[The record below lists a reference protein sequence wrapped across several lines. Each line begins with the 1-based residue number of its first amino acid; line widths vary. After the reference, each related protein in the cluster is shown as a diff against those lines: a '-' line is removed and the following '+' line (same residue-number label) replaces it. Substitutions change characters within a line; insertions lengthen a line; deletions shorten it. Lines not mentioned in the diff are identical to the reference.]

1 MRLTLARHAAPLFRS
16 SVQEKAVSFLGSFTG
31 AAPAPVSAQIQ
42 SAGGPIL
49 AAKGVEKRF
58 VVQGRTTTVFD
69 AFDFAVEEGSFVSI
83 VGPSGCGK
91 STLLKLMAG
100 LDSAT
105 GGEVLFKGNRVQQPP
120 KGVIY
125 VFQQYTKSIFPWR
138 TVLENVAFG
147 LEHRRGLSAYAA
159 QERCAEF
166 IRLVGLEG
174 YEDYYPSQLSGGM
187 QQRVA
192 IARALVCKP
201 DVLMMD
207 EPFSAVDALTRAT
220 LQQLVLKIWQ
230 SIPLTVVFVTHDVDE
245 AVYLSS
251 RVVSLSRA
259 PARVAD
265 DVPITL
271 PYPRDQVKTRSDARY
286 ITARERLLSRILA
299 AEDPSLVEGHA
310 SKDRVEKRA

>member
-1 MRLTLARHAAPLFRS
+1 MLGNLVREFPAMTALSPRPIADRLAKKEA
-16 SVQEKAVSFLGSFTG
+16 
-31 AAPAPVSAQIQ
+31 
-42 SAGGPIL
+42 PIL
-49 AAKGVEKRF
+49 EALRIDQRF
-58 VVQGRTTTVFD
+58 VVQGRTTTVLD

-100 LDSAT
+100 LERAS
-105 GGEVLFKGNRVQQPP
+105 GGEVRFMGRRVVEPP

-138 TVLENVAFG
+138 TVLDNVGFG
-147 LEHRRGLSAYAA
+147 LEHQSGLSRAGRREQC
-159 QERCAEF
+159 QEY

-174 YEDYYPSQLSGGM
+174 YEHYYPSQLSGGM

-220 LQQLVLKIWQ
+220 LQQLILKIWQ
-230 SIPLTVVFVTHDVDE
+230 SLPVTVVFVTHDVDE
-245 AVYLSS
+245 AVYLSD
-251 RVVSLSRA
+251 RVVSLGRA
-259 PARVAD
+259 PAHITDDVRVA
-265 DVPITL
+265 L
-271 PYPRDQVKTRSDARY
+271 PYPRDPVRTRSDARY
-286 ITARERLLSRILA
+286 VAARERLLSRILA
-299 AEDPSLVEGHA
+299 AETPCTADTQP
-310 SKDRVEKRA
+310 DRAELRA

>member
-1 MRLTLARHAAPLFRS
+1 MLGNFVREFPAIAARSPGPTEA
-16 SVQEKAVSFLGSFTG
+16 
-31 AAPAPVSAQIQ
+31 
-42 SAGGPIL
+42 PIL
-49 AAKGVEKRF
+49 EASGIDQRF

-69 AFDFAVEEGSFVSI
+69 AFDFAVDEGSFVSI

-100 LDSAT
+100 LEPPSS
-105 GGEVLFKGNRVQQPP
+105 GEVLFKGQRVQQPP

-138 TVLENVAFG
+138 TVLENVGFG
-147 LEHRRGLSAYAA
+147 LEHQPGLNRVSRREQC
-159 QERCAEF
+159 QEY

-174 YEDYYPSQLSGGM
+174 YESYYPSQLSGGM

-230 SIPLTVVFVTHDVDE
+230 SLPVTVVFVTHDVDE

-251 RVVSLSRA
+251 RVVSLGRA
-259 PARVAD
+259 PARIAD
-265 DVPITL
+265 DVRVTL
-271 PYPRDQVKTRSDARY
+271 PYPRDPVKTRSDARY
-286 ITARERLLSRILA
+286 IATRERLLSRILV
-299 AEDPSLVEGHA
+299 AENPRLANAEPERAEQHA
-310 SKDRVEKRA
+310 

>member
-1 MRLTLARHAAPLFRS
+1 MHGTAVREAPAAAPL
-16 SVQEKAVSFLGSFTG
+16 
-31 AAPAPVSAQIQ
+31 PAQRA
-42 SAGGPIL
+42 PIL
-49 AAKGVEKRF
+49 EVPILEAKGIDKRF
-58 VVQGRTTTVFD
+58 VVQGRATHVFD

-100 LDSAT
+100 LDTAS
-105 GGEVLFKGNRVQQPP
+105 GGTVRFKGQPVREP
-120 KGVIY
+120 PRGVIY

-147 LEHRRGLSAYAA
+147 LEHRRGVDAA
-159 QERCAEF
+159 SCRRECLEY

-174 YEDYYPSQLSGGM
+174 YESYYPSQLSGGM

-220 LQQLVLKIWQ
+220 LQQLVLEIWQ
-230 SIPLTVVFVTHDVDE
+230 RLPLTVVFVTHDVDE
-245 AVYLSS
+245 AVYLSG

-259 PARVAD
+259 PARIAD
-265 DVPITL
+265 DLRVTL
-271 PYPRDQVKTRSDARY
+271 PYPRDQVKTRSDTRY
-286 ITARERLLSRILA
+286 IGARERLLSRILA
-299 AEDPSLVEGHA
+299 AETSGPGSGEP
-310 SKDRVEKRA
+310 RA

>member
-1 MRLTLARHAAPLFRS
+1 MLGNFVREFPSIAALSPGPKE
-16 SVQEKAVSFLGSFTG
+16 V
-31 AAPAPVSAQIQ
+31 
-42 SAGGPIL
+42 PIL
-49 AAKGVEKRF
+49 AASGIDQRF

-69 AFDFAVEEGSFVSI
+69 AFDFAVEERSFVSI

-100 LDSAT
+100 LESAS
-105 GGEVLFKGNRVQQPP
+105 GGEVLFKGQRIQQPP
-120 KGVIY
+120 RGVIY

-138 TVLENVAFG
+138 TVLENVGFG
-147 LEHRRGLSAYAA
+147 LEHRPGLNRASRREQC
-159 QERCAEF
+159 QEY

-174 YEDYYPSQLSGGM
+174 FESYYPSQLSGGM

-192 IARALVCKP
+192 IARALVCNP

-230 SIPLTVVFVTHDVDE
+230 SLPVTVVFVTHDVDE

-251 RVVSLSRA
+251 RVVSLGRA
-259 PARVAD
+259 PARITD
-265 DVPITL
+265 DVRVAL
-271 PYPRDQVKTRSDARY
+271 PYPRDPVKTRSDARY
-286 ITARERLLSRILA
+286 IATRERLLSRILA
-299 AEDPSLVEGHA
+299 AETPCLADAES
-310 SKDRVEKRA
+310 KRAEQRA

>member
-1 MRLTLARHAAPLFRS
+1 MLGNFVREFPAIAAPSPRPK
-16 SVQEKAVSFLGSFTG
+16 EA
-31 AAPAPVSAQIQ
+31 
-42 SAGGPIL
+42 PIL
-49 AAKGVEKRF
+49 EASGIDQRF

-69 AFDFAVEEGSFVSI
+69 AFDFAVDEGSFVSI

-100 LDSAT
+100 LEPPSS
-105 GGEVLFKGNRVQQPP
+105 GEVLFKGQRVQQPP

-138 TVLENVAFG
+138 TVLENVGFG
-147 LEHRRGLSAYAA
+147 LEHQPGLNRVSRREQR
-159 QERCAEF
+159 QEY

-174 YEDYYPSQLSGGM
+174 YESYYPSQLSGGM

-230 SIPLTVVFVTHDVDE
+230 SLPVTVVFVTHDVDE

-251 RVVSLSRA
+251 RVVSLGRA
-259 PARVAD
+259 PARIAD
-265 DVPITL
+265 DVRVTL
-271 PYPRDQVKTRSDARY
+271 PYPRDPVKTRSDARY
-286 ITARERLLSRILA
+286 IATRERLLSRILV
-299 AEDPSLVEGHA
+299 AENPRLANAEPERAEQHA
-310 SKDRVEKRA
+310 

>member
-1 MRLTLARHAAPLFRS
+1 MLGSFVREFPAAAPLPSRP
-16 SVQEKAVSFLGSFTG
+16 EEA
-31 AAPAPVSAQIQ
+31 
-42 SAGGPIL
+42 PIL
-49 AAKGVEKRF
+49 AASGVDQRF
-58 VVQGRTTTVFD
+58 VVQGRATTVLD

-100 LDSAT
+100 LEPAS
-105 GGEVLFKGNRVQQPP
+105 GGEILFKGKRVEQPP

-138 TVLENVAFG
+138 TVLENVGFG
-147 LEHRRGLSAYAA
+147 LEHQRGLSRASRR
-159 QERCAEF
+159 ERCQEY

-174 YEDYYPSQLSGGM
+174 YESYYPSQLSGGM

-220 LQQLVLKIWQ
+220 LQQLMLNIWQ
-230 SIPLTVVFVTHDVDE
+230 SLPLP
-245 AVYLSS
+245 SS
-251 RVVSLSRA
+251 SSPTTSTRRSIFEPRRSLGRA
-259 PARVAD
+259 PARIVD
-265 DVPITL
+265 DVHVAL
-271 PYPRDQVKTRSDARY
+271 PYPRDPVKTRSDARY
-286 ITARERLLSRILA
+286 IAARERLLSRILA
-299 AEDPSLVEGHA
+299 AETRAPLTPSRNTR
-310 SKDRVEKRA
+310 SNRA

>member
-1 MRLTLARHAAPLFRS
+1 MLGNFVREFPSIAALS
-16 SVQEKAVSFLGSFTG
+16 
-31 AAPAPVSAQIQ
+31 PAPKEV
-42 SAGGPIL
+42 PIL
-49 AAKGVEKRF
+49 AASGIDQRF

-69 AFDFAVEEGSFVSI
+69 AFDFAVEERSFVSI

-100 LDSAT
+100 LESAS
-105 GGEVLFKGNRVQQPP
+105 GGEVLFKGQRIQQPP

-138 TVLENVAFG
+138 TVLENVGFG
-147 LEHRRGLSAYAA
+147 LEHRPGLNRASRREQCEEY
-159 QERCAEF
+159 

-174 YEDYYPSQLSGGM
+174 FESYYPSQLSGGM

-192 IARALVCKP
+192 IARALVCNP

-230 SIPLTVVFVTHDVDE
+230 SLPVTVVFVTHDVDE

-251 RVVSLSRA
+251 RVVSLGRA
-259 PARVAD
+259 PARITD
-265 DVPITL
+265 DVRVAL
-271 PYPRDQVKTRSDARY
+271 PYPRDPVKTRSDTRY
-286 ITARERLLSRILA
+286 IATRERLLSRILA
-299 AEDPSLVEGHA
+299 AETPCLADAET
-310 SKDRVEKRA
+310 KRAEQRA

>member
-1 MRLTLARHAAPLFRS
+1 MRPPLAPTQDKGDATLGSLAREFPAVAPLPSRPK
-16 SVQEKAVSFLGSFTG
+16 EA
-31 AAPAPVSAQIQ
+31 
-42 SAGGPIL
+42 PIL
-49 AAKGVEKRF
+49 AASGVDQRF
-58 VVQGRTTTVFD
+58 VVQGRTTTVLD
-69 AFDFAVEEGSFVSI
+69 AFDLAVEEGSFVSI

-100 LDSAT
+100 LEPAS
-105 GGEVLFKGNRVQQPP
+105 GGEILFKGNRVEQPP

-138 TVLENVAFG
+138 TVLDNVGFG
-147 LEHRRGLSAYAA
+147 LEHQAGLSRASRR
-159 QERCAEF
+159 ERCQEY
-166 IRLVGLEG
+166 IRLVGLDG
-174 YEDYYPSQLSGGM
+174 YESYYPSQLSGGM

-230 SIPLTVVFVTHDVDE
+230 SLPVTVVFVTHDVDE

-251 RVVSLSRA
+251 RVVSLGRA
-259 PARVAD
+259 PARIVD
-265 DVPITL
+265 DVRVAL
-271 PYPRDQVKTRSDARY
+271 PYPRDPVKTRSDARY
-286 ITARERLLSRILA
+286 IAARERLLSRILA
-299 AEDPSLVEGHA
+299 AETSACPTAAEP
-310 SKDRVEKRA
+310 ERAEQRA

>member
-1 MRLTLARHAAPLFRS
+1 MLRNSVREFPAVAPLPSRPH
-16 SVQEKAVSFLGSFTG
+16 EA
-31 AAPAPVSAQIQ
+31 
-42 SAGGPIL
+42 PIL
-49 AAKGVEKRF
+49 AASGIDQRF
-58 VVQGRTTTVFD
+58 IVKGRTTTVFD

-100 LDSAT
+100 LESAS
-105 GGEVLFKGNRVQQPP
+105 GGEILFKGKRVDQPP

-125 VFQQYTKSIFPWR
+125 VFQQYNKSIFPWR
-138 TVLENVAFG
+138 TVLENVGFG
-147 LEHRRGLSAYAA
+147 LEHQDGLSRASRREQC
-159 QERCAEF
+159 QEY

-174 YEDYYPSQLSGGM
+174 YESYYPSQLSGGM

-201 DVLMMD
+201 DVLLMD

-230 SIPLTVVFVTHDVDE
+230 SLPVTVVFVTHDVDE

-251 RVVSLSRA
+251 RVVSLGRA
-259 PARVAD
+259 PAHIVD
-265 DVPITL
+265 DVRIAL
-271 PYPRDQVKTRSDARY
+271 PYPRDAVRTRSDARY
-286 ITARERLLSRILA
+286 IAARERLLSRILA
-299 AEDPSLVEGHA
+299 AETACPVDAKPE
-310 SKDRVEKRA
+310 RAEQPA

>member
-1 MRLTLARHAAPLFRS
+1 MRLTLARSGAPLFRT
-16 SVQEKAVSFLGSFTG
+16 SVQEKVDSLLGSFDRS
-31 AAPAPVSAQIQ
+31 APAVAPQAEPKAKS
-42 SAGGPIL
+42 GPIL
-49 AAKGVEKRF
+49 AVKGVEKRF

-100 LDSAT
+100 LDST
-105 GGEVLFKGNRVQQPP
+105 SGGAVLFKGNRVHEPP

-147 LEHRRGLSAYAA
+147 LEHQRGLSNYAA
-159 QERCAEF
+159 RERCAEH

-207 EPFSAVDALTRAT
+207 EPFSAVDALTRAN

-245 AVYLSS
+245 AAYLSS

-259 PARVAD
+259 PARIAD
-265 DVPITL
+265 DVEIDL
-271 PYPRDQVKTRSDARY
+271 PHPRDQLKTRSEPRY
-286 ITARERLLSRILA
+286 IAARERLLSRILA
-299 AEDPSLVEGHA
+299 AENAPAE
-310 SKDRVEKRA
+310 KRQEKRA